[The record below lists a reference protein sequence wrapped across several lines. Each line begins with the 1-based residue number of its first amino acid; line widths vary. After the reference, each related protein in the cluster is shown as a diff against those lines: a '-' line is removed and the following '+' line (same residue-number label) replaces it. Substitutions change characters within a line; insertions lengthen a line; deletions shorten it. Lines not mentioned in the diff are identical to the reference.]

1 MCLAKDQLIERNSKM
16 EGKGADVEELDLDDD
31 SGDSRDAPEIF
42 AVMRIFSIIQRG
54 QRLSSYP

>member
-1 MCLAKDQLIERNSKM
+1 M

-31 SGDSRDAPEIF
+31 SGDSRDAPEIV